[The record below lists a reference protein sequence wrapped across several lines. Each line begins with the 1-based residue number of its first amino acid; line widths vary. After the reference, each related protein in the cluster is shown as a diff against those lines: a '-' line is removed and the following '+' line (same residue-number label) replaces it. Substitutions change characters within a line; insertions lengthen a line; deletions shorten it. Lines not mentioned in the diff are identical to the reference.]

1 MYEVTG
7 ENMADIVTT
16 TNQAL
21 LDAAE
26 WAGASVWIIIAAI
39 ATALLIFIILVFYLV
54 KRKHEVPVKIYT
66 TDGEAGSEALEFV
79 EKTLVEFPADRI
91 RIEGTKG
98 KVVIKLISP
107 KPVTPEEPL
116 LPQEVKEGPLLSKVK
131 ESKSEKPEEEEEP
144 ESEPIAMGAVESEEQ
159 ETK

>member
-16 TNQAL
+16 ANQAL

-66 TDGEAGSEALEFV
+66 TEGEAGSEALEFV
-79 EKTLVEFPADRI
+79 EKTLMEFPADRI

-98 KVVIKLISP
+98 KVVIKLVSP

-116 LPQEVKEGPLLSKVK
+116 LPQEVKEGPLPSKL
-131 ESKSEKPEEEEEP
+131 EKPKPAESEEP

>member
-1 MYEVTG
+1 
-7 ENMADIVTT
+7 MADIVTT
-16 TNQAL
+16 ANQAL

-98 KVVIKLISP
+98 KVVIKLVSP

-116 LPQEVKEGPLLSKVK
+116 LPQEVKEGPLPSKL
-131 ESKSEKPEEEEEP
+131 EKPKPAESEEP

>member
-16 TNQAL
+16 ANQAL

-66 TDGEAGSEALEFV
+66 TEGEAGSEALEFV

-98 KVVIKLISP
+98 KVVIKLVSP

-116 LPQEVKEGPLLSKVK
+116 LPQEVKEGPLLSKLT
-131 ESKSEKPEEEEEP
+131 ESKSKKPEEEP